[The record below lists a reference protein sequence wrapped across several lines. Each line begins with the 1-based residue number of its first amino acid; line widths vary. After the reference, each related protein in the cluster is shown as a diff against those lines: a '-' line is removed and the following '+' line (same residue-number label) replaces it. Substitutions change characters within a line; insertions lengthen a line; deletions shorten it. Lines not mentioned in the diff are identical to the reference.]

1 MDQNVRVRYVFTVF
15 ELDHICKHHNAFLM
29 TLLLYVELLAL
40 FISIYLILHILLHMY
55 LLSIQYDYRYGLIAN
70 G

>member
-1 MDQNVRVRYVFTVF
+1 MDQNVHVRYVFPLY
-15 ELDHICKHHNAFLM
+15 ELDHICKRHNAFLM

-40 FISIYLILHILLHMY
+40 SLSLYLILHILLHMY
-55 LLSIQYDYRYGLIAN
+55 LSIQYDYRYGLIAN

>member
-1 MDQNVRVRYVFTVF
+1 MDRNVRVRYVFTLY

-29 TLLLYVELLAL
+29 TLLFYVELLAL
-40 FISIYLILHILLHMY
+40 FLSLYLILHILLHMY
-55 LLSIQYDYRYGLIAN
+55 LSIQYDYRYGLIAN

>member
-1 MDQNVRVRYVFTVF
+1 MDQNVHVRYVFTLY

-29 TLLLYVELLAL
+29 TLLLCVELLAL
-40 FISIYLILHILLHMY
+40 FLLLYLIPHIFLHMY
-55 LLSIQYDYRYGLIAN
+55 LSIQYDYRYGLITN

>member
-1 MDQNVRVRYVFTVF
+1 MDQNVHVRYVFTLY
-15 ELDHICKHHNAFLM
+15 ELGHICKHHNAFLM

-40 FISIYLILHILLHMY
+40 FLSFYLILHIPLHMY
-55 LLSIQYDYRYGLIAN
+55 LYIQYDYRYGLVVN

>member
-1 MDQNVRVRYVFTVF
+1 MDQNVHVRYVFTLF
-15 ELDHICKHHNAFLM
+15 ELDHICKHHSAFLM

-40 FISIYLILHILLHMY
+40 FLSLCVILHILLHMY
-55 LLSIQYDYRYGLIAN
+55 LSIQYDYRYGLIAN

>member
-1 MDQNVRVRYVFTVF
+1 MDQNVHVRYVFTLY
-15 ELDHICKHHNAFLM
+15 ELDHICNHHNAFLM

-40 FISIYLILHILLHMY
+40 FLSLYLILHILLHMY
-55 LLSIQYDYRYGLIAN
+55 LSIQYDYRYGLFAN